1 MIKKLLNITMYSN
14 ISLDFNIINTKI
26 MKINV
31 KLNENIYNIR
41 YKIRYTIDT
50 NLDIIHNIDNINVID
65 FELEKIR
72 NDFSCNFTEIHKKN
86 ALFKNLSKN
95 VLEQST
101 VLNIVYNTQMLE
113 LINNSLNIINNYNNI
128 IKLTNLIDNSFI
140 ILTDSLI

>member
-1 MIKKLLNITMYSN
+1 MIKNLLTITMYSN
-14 ISLDFNIINTKI
+14 IFIDFNIINTKI
-26 MKINV
+26 MTIYME
-31 KLNENIYNIR
+31 LNQNI
-41 YKIRYTIDT
+41 YKIRYTINT
-50 NLDIIHNIDNINVID
+50 NLDIIHSIDNINVINVIN

-72 NDFSCNFTEIHKKN
+72 NDFKDNFMEIHKKN
-86 ALFKNLSKN
+86 ALFKILSKN